1 MIEIMIQDKGFK
13 VIVFCLALLLLPAAP
28 IMAHLMLIEPV
39 EDGKIQVV
47 FDDDTIASNAEVTV
61 YNENDEKIKEGEVD
75 ENGKFSYPEEAEFIV
90 ADDGLGHRAEH
101 AVGEDSN
108 EQLPREL
115 TIGVVLVVL
124 ALIAGIF
131 KYRSSKNQKSS

>member
-1 MIEIMIQDKGFK
+1 M
-13 VIVFCLALLLLPAAP
+13 PAAP

>member
-1 MIEIMIQDKGFK
+1 MIQDKGFK